1 MSGAVYIHTRDRLAF
16 LERSL
21 PKWAAVMDDSDIPL
35 YLVVEPNEVKKHT
48 RFLKDMGLLTSVTDI
63 LSLPR
68 KNMGMGWSRQV
79 AFEHARD
86 EGYDSFITT
95 DDDMFPRES
104 PEEFLENATRDD
116 VLGVGCWFSI
126 YGLLMKGKA
135 EEWTG
140 LQPVYNGQG
149 KRCMAINT
157 DNMASLS
164 TEGFPTYFK
173 GYDDHELQ
181 RLGIA
186 DLGLHWWVDTDY
198 HCVSTAAI
206 GDPGGMCS
214 LPGYSRVV
222 DRKHTAHLLTHERW
236 PGFVSDPERCDPDEG
251 KCSYMMQWKKFH
263 QAHDVSMEG

>member
-1 MSGAVYIHTRDRLAF
+1 VLDET
-16 LERSL
+16 
-21 PKWAAVMDDSDIPL
+21 DIPL
-35 YLVVEPNEVKKHT
+35 YLVVEPNEVLKHT
-48 RFLKDMGLLTSVTDI
+48 RFLKEQGLLNNVTDI
-63 LSLPR
+63 LKLPK
-68 KNMGMGWSRQV
+68 KNMGMGWSRQI
-79 AFEHARD
+79 AFEHAR
-86 EGYDSFITT
+86 EQGYASFITT

-104 PEEFLENATRDD
+104 PAAFLDNATRPD

-126 YGLLMKGKA
+126 YGLLMSQHEA
-135 EEWTG
+135 WSG

-157 DNMASLS
+157 ENMSQLS

-186 DLGLHWWVDTDY
+186 DLGLHWWVDTDF

-214 LPGYSRVV
+214 LPGYAKVV
-222 DRKHTAHLLTHERW
+222 NRKHTAHKLTHERW
-236 PGFVSDPERCDPDEG
+236 PGFVSDPAKCDPEND
-251 KCSYMMQWKKFH
+251 KCRYVMQWKKFH
-263 QAHDVSMEG
+263 KAHNVAMEEG

>member
-1 MSGAVYIHTRDRLAF
+1 MSGAVYIHTRDRLQF
-16 LERSL
+16 LRKSL
-21 PKWAAVMDDSDIPL
+21 PKWCDALEDSDVPL
-35 YLVVEPNEVKKHT
+35 YLVVEPNEVKKHE
-48 RFLKDMGLLTSVTDI
+48 RFLREQEIKGVMDI
-63 LSLPR
+63 LPLPS

-79 AFEHARD
+79 AFEHAVHW
-86 EGYDSFITT
+86 EHDSFITT
-95 DDDMFPRES
+95 DDDMFPRQE
-104 PEEFLENATRDD
+104 PDEFLENATRDD

-126 YGLLMKGKA
+126 YGLLMKQH
-135 EEWTG
+135 EPNSG

-157 DNMASLS
+157 ENMSRLR

-222 DRKHTAHLLTHERW
+222 DRKHTAHVLTHERW
-236 PGFVSDPERCDPDEG
+236 PGFVSNPEKCDPYAG
-251 KCSYMMQWKKFH
+251 KCSYIMQWKKFH
-263 QAHDVSMEG
+263 KAHNVDTEG